1 MVEEVVNVLQPCFSF
16 KIMSCVI
23 NSAPNIITQKKK
35 SHMKH
40 AQINL
45 MSSQQPPILWYVLEY
60 HNMKDESQ
68 SQTWDISPP
77 PPKRPKLIK

>member
-1 MVEEVVNVLQPCFSF
+1 
-16 KIMSCVI
+16 
-23 NSAPNIITQKKK
+23 
-35 SHMKH
+35 MKH